1 MTFDLTKSILIFKQ
15 LINNKTFGYIFHC
28 SDFFILL
35 LISIKKTNYKIKK
48 ESITLNYGGKMEI
61 IIIGGIAAGMSVAAK
76 AKRVN
81 KNTNITVIE
90 KESYISFGAC
100 GLPYYLGNQFE
111 DPNNMFARTPQQI
124 EESGINLML
133 KHEVLEINF
142 KDKKILVKNLENGI
156 TFEKSY
162 DKLMISSGAV
172 PIIPNINGI
181 NSDNFY
187 TITKLSNVEKLK
199 KNLPNYEKIVIVGAG
214 FIGIE
219 VAEQLAHLGKKITL
233 IQGAD
238 KIING
243 PFDPEFSDQIQK
255 ALEEKGIKIVLN
267 EKFENLITENNAI
280 KKVITTNDKFD
291 ADAVILAIGF
301 KPNTSFIKDENLA
314 KLPNG
319 AIIIDKFGRTSIKDV
334 FAAGDCA
341 TVPHKIIGDI
351 YLPLATSANKLGRLI
366 GTNIVSDEKN
376 YDEFIGTLGSCS
388 IKVGD
393 FEAGSTGLTEK
404 LAIEKGF
411 NIKTT
416 IVNTNNHTNYWPG
429 QSKITI
435 KLVYDANT
443 KVILG
448 AQVFGKSDAILRMTG
463 LTTAIYAGLKTSELG
478 FIDFAYSPPFAST
491 WEAINVAANA
501 AK

>member
-1 MTFDLTKSILIFKQ
+1 
-15 LINNKTFGYIFHC
+15 
-28 SDFFILL
+28 
-35 LISIKKTNYKIKK
+35 
-48 ESITLNYGGKMEI
+48 MEV

-76 AKRVN
+76 SKRVN
-81 KNTNITVIE
+81 KHANITVIE
-90 KESYISFGAC
+90 KESFISFGAC

-111 DPNNMFARTPQQI
+111 DSSNMFARTPEQM
-124 EESGINLML
+124 ENSGINLML
-133 KHEVLEINF
+133 KHEVLDIDFQN
-142 KDKKILVKNLENGI
+142 KKVMVKNLENGN

-162 DKLMISSGAV
+162 DKLMISSGAT
-172 PIIPNINGI
+172 PIIPNVDGV

-187 TITKLSNVEKLK
+187 TITKLSNVDKLK
-199 KNLPNYEKIVIVGAG
+199 QNLPNYDKIVIVGAG

-243 PFDPEFSDQIQK
+243 PFDPEFSDHIQK
-255 ALEEKGIKIVLN
+255 ALEEKGIEIVLN
-267 EKFENLITENNAI
+267 EKFESLITENNTI
-280 KKVITTNDKFD
+280 KTVVTTNNKYD
-291 ADAVILAIGF
+291 ADALILAIGF
-301 KPNTSFIKDENLA
+301 KPNTSFIKDESLK

-334 FAAGDCA
+334 FSAGDCA
-341 TVPHKIIGDI
+341 TVPHKLIGDI

-366 GTNIVSDEKN
+366 GTNIVSDEEN
-376 YDEFIGTLGSCS
+376 YEEFIGTLGSCS
-388 IKVGD
+388 IKAGD

-404 LAIEKGF
+404 AAIEKGF

-416 IVNTNNHTNYWPG
+416 TVNTNNHTNYWPG

-435 KLVYDANT
+435 KLVYEADT

-448 AQVFGKSDAILRMTG
+448 AQVFGKSDAILRLTG

-491 WEAINVAANA
+491 WEAINVAANT